1 MNIKDDDLAV
11 IGMSGRFPGANNVA
25 EFWDNICAKKES
37 IRALSDEELRAAGV
51 AERDIADPAYV
62 KAAALLGD
70 VDRFDPGFFKMS
82 PLEAELMD
90 PQIRL
95 LLQCAWE
102 TLEDAGHASKDAQ
115 NIGVFAGAG
124 GVTTSYFANYVN
136 RNDRFQ
142 KITAGAAHL
151 GNDKDFLATYISYK
165 LNLTG
170 PSVTVQTACS
180 TSLVALHQARLSLL
194 SGECDMALAGGV
206 TVRVPHVQGY
216 QYKDGYIFSRSGRI
230 SSFDE
235 DADGVVFGS
244 GMGLV
249 LLKRLSSAIADGD
262 NIHAVI
268 TGSAI
273 MNDGKGKM
281 SYAASSARGQIA
293 CVRAALAKAGVPAAS
308 IGFVESHGTGTAM
321 GDPEEVKAL
330 SLAFKEQTEKTGFC
344 ALGAVKANIG
354 HLEAAAGIAGFIKA
368 VMAVKHGLIPPT
380 ARFSKANSRIK
391 FEQTPFFVNTKLQQW
406 HSGKLPRRA
415 AVNSL
420 GVGGTNAFVILENY
434 VAPKKRARKAAPV
447 LVPLSAK
454 NAVSLRAGVQNL
466 ADFLARAAADKA
478 KIDIADLA
486 YTLQA
491 GREAMDTRTAFVV
504 STLAELQKALLDFV
518 ADGEANASIKP
529 DSDVARMAAA
539 WVAGE
544 AVDWSVLHT
553 GPKPTRI
560 SLPTYAF
567 AKDLCWIAA
576 GSSEE
581 VHARLH
587 PLVHANMSD
596 LSEQKY
602 SASFSGEEFFLND
615 HQVRSGRNT
624 PLQKVLPGVAY
635 LEMARAALA
644 MAAGDQRDTTE
655 LELRDVVWLRPIAM
669 PEHAEVHIALAANR
683 EGGVG
688 FEVFTGEEHIH
699 CQGRGQFVAPS
710 ARKSIDVAQ
719 LASSLGQGTYS
730 AENIYQGFDA
740 MGLAYGPAH
749 RVISTL
755 ERGQD
760 QLLATLALPDGMRA
774 EQDAYVLHPSM
785 MDGALQAATVL
796 LFDPKAA
803 PAHPIVPFAIE
814 GVRIVAPCTGDMLVW
829 ARRGANAAV
838 LDIDLLDAQG
848 KLCVEVR
855 GFAARALGREATG
868 SLLATPQWQRAV
880 ATTQP
885 AVKVERHVVTCGL
898 AIEIAGSV
906 SIPLGAGGIDGQY
919 SALAIASFEKL
930 QAIMLNK
937 PQSRTLIQLVL
948 PNTEECAVFAGLTG
962 MFRTATLENPLVA
975 GQIVMVDAGIDSAAL
990 AAVLETEAANGHDT
1004 LVRYA
1009 SGQRFIST
1017 WRIADQQEDTR
1028 FDGANPFKEHGI
1040 YLITGGLGGLG
1051 LLFAGEI
1058 LARASSATVILTG
1071 RAAAPSDSQQALL
1084 ASLRAGGKNVEY
1096 RQLDLEDRA
1105 HVEKEIA
1112 SIQRQF
1118 GGLHGIFHSAGMTA
1132 DAFILKKSAADFGKV
1147 FGPKVAGT
1155 VNLDHATRALD
1166 LDFVV
1171 LFSSLSSALGNLGQA
1186 DYAAANG
1193 FLEQFAGMRNRQ
1205 VQAGERRGAT
1215 VAIAWPLWEEGG
1227 MQPHAD
1233 ARAMLREAAGI
1244 DSMKTATGMRMFY
1257 RSLARGVDHTL
1268 VMEGHLRT
1276 MRSSLMG
1283 ATPAVGGDAPP
1294 APVAAGVGL
1303 TQLAESYLGQ
1313 QLSALLKLS
1322 ADQVDP
1328 ATPLADF
1335 GIDSIVALD
1344 LTRVLEN
1351 SFGALPKTLFFE
1363 YLTIRELAAYF
1374 VTAHAGVLA
1383 AMSGDAAPAPVQ
1395 AAPAASSSVPS
1406 IRSRGQRFS
1415 EPVRGGGFAGEA
1427 IAIVGLSGRYPQARD
1442 LQAFWNNLRDG
1453 KDCIVEVPSER
1464 WDWRDYYSEDRTIP
1478 GRHYSKWGGFI
1489 EGVDEFDARF
1499 FNISPLEA
1507 VNIDPQERLFLQ
1519 HAWMAMEDA
1528 GYTRASLQV
1537 PNGAGLPAQVGVYAG
1552 VMYGEYQLLGA
1563 EASLQ
1568 GKPMGFASNLSSIA
1582 NRVSFA
1588 LNLHGPSMAVD
1599 TMCSSSLTAIHLAC
1613 QDLKLGRTTLGIA
1626 GGVNVTIHPNKYLM
1640 LSSGQFISGDGHCQS
1655 FGEGGDG
1662 YIPGEGVGVV
1672 ILKRLS
1678 DAQRDGNPIYG
1689 VIRGSA
1695 LSHGGRTN
1703 GYTVPNPQAQ
1713 ASAIRQAFDEAGVDA
1728 RHVSYIEAHGTGTK
1742 LGDPIEIA
1750 ALSKVFQE
1758 NTQDSG
1764 FCQIGSAKSNI
1775 GHCEAAAGIAGLTK
1789 VLLQLKHKQIV
1800 PSLHSSRLN
1809 PHIDFAR
1816 TPFVVNQALRPWEK
1830 PVVGGRTLPRIAGIS
1845 SFGAGGSNAHLVIEE
1860 YEQAVVA
1867 PQVDAACIVPV
1878 SARTAQQLREKV
1890 SDLAAFFDTQEVSLA
1905 ALAVTLQSGREAMDE
1920 RLAVVADSM
1929 RSLTAKLRAWLDGTA
1944 VEGVWQGQAKAA
1956 KTASTPA
1963 APGKELSKMAE
1974 LWANGVNLDWSS
1986 LRAAE
1991 APKLVGLPTYP
2002 FARKRYWVDVVS
2014 PAQRVAGSQPLPH
2027 TNTSDHSATVDG
2039 EMLANA
2045 ESAFLKMARAAID
2058 LSMPAQPGSGLEFD
2072 DVALA
2077 HPLILT
2083 AGDTVSVALFDKHG
2097 DQAAFEIY
2105 SGDLVHCQGRA
2116 IRSTQAASG
2125 SVDIPSIKAP
2135 LPRAAAPK
2143 ALAFARTMAAEI
2155 AAGAVASKPA
2165 ASIMLTD
2172 LDALPPVPAISNAPA
2187 KPLLALGSMTPSAGT
2202 APVTSAVSLFDHGDG
2217 VFAIR
2222 IDAHSNRNSLTAD
2235 LIADLLQAMRAL
2247 ENAGSAKVLMIEGS
2261 EQYFLSGAL
2270 EQHDEALT
2278 SGLYGVLAGFACPVI
2293 AVVHGLAEDAGF
2305 LFAALCDFMVC
2316 SEAAVL
2322 RFALPT
2328 AGKLLRER
2336 FGSAHT
2342 SDFLREASG
2351 ATGAD
2356 LKAKG
2361 WTFPILPG
2369 SQVSAHATELAV
2381 SLSGKSQESLKLLK
2395 QHLGRHIV
2403 ALVEALSSSE
2413 PALAALQPES
2423 TYDLLADLDEDD
2435 AAVSQAGEPAT
2446 LSLKTGVITAVAHP
2460 DGILEVRMADRDAR
2474 NMFSDALSD
2483 GLREVFALV
2492 AQSDTCKVVVLT
2504 GYDNY
2509 FSSGGTPET
2518 LRAIHQGSAVF
2529 TENLAFQLPL
2539 ACPVPVIA
2547 AMQGHGIGAGWAL
2560 GMYADFALF
2569 SDESRYFSP
2578 YMGYGFTPGAGATL
2592 VFPKTMGYDL
2602 ARETLLTARE
2612 YSGGELKERGMRNQV
2627 LPRDSV
2633 VPAAMALA
2641 RRIAAS
2647 SRSSLLAAKLRWA
2660 EPMRSALGD
2669 TFEREL
2675 AMHARTFVGQADT
2688 LARIEG
2694 RFQEPVGVSAGAIK
2708 VQAHDLAAVTAS
2720 LKQMLAHELRME
2732 EADIGEDEQFVD
2744 LGLDSITGVTWVR
2757 RVNDT
2762 YGTAIEAIKVYSYPT
2777 LAQLAR
2783 LVQQEAPGTSAV
2795 AATPDSSAIVGT
2807 LRALLAH
2814 ELRMEEGEI
2823 GEDEQ
2828 FVDLG
2833 LDSITGVTWIR
2844 RVNEL
2849 YGTAIEA
2856 IKVYSYPTLVQ
2867 LAGYVGELV
2876 GASVVQ
2882 APAPLPERRAARV
2895 LTSWRAAS
2903 REQTPSHGAS
2913 TRIAVIGMAGQF
2925 AKANN
2930 LEQFWTNIA
2939 QGVDCIEEVPRHR
2952 WDIDHYFAPGEAEP
2966 GKTYS
2971 RWMGALEQYDLFDAA
2986 FFNISPREARN
2997 MDPQQRLFLQ
3007 ACWHGI
3013 EHAGYNPKALGGS
3026 KCGVFVGCSAGDY
3039 HQLSRR
3045 EQLSG
3050 QGFTGGAPSILAARI
3065 SYFLDLHGPSL
3076 SIDTACSSS
3085 LVAFATACDSL
3096 ASGAS
3101 DIALAGGVNVM
3112 ATPAMQ
3118 IMTSQVGMLS
3128 PQGRCFTFDQR
3139 ANGIANGEG
3148 VGVVMLKRLADAQR
3162 DGDCIYGVVEGW
3174 GVNQDGKTNGITAP
3188 NAESQTRLQQQVYDR
3203 FGINPAGIGLIEAH
3217 GTGTALGD
3225 PIEVAGLKSA
3235 FAKYTTA
3242 SDFCALGSVKSN
3254 IGHCLNAAGIS
3265 GLLKALLCLKHRQLP
3280 PTIHFQRLN
3289 EHISLQDSPFYI
3301 SERLRDWTQAGTQP
3315 RRAAINAFGFSGT
3328 NAHVVIAEYR
3338 EEQAA
3343 TTRNGPVIVP
3353 LSARTAPQLLRQAQD
3368 LRAFIG
3374 ANGVDLH
3381 RLAHTLQV
3389 GREPMNERAA
3399 FVVASLKELDDK
3411 LAAFIAS
3418 AGASALNVFRADV
3431 ASNKQTLQAL
3441 GADQDFQAM
3450 IVKWIGSRELTRL
3463 ADLWVKGLALDWTP
3477 FYAGSTAPRRMALP
3491 VYPFALER
3499 FWIDAEVE
3507 PVLEP
3512 VQRHAV
3518 LESPAVGATA
3528 PVVVASQPS
3537 IALDQLQ
3544 RQLKASLADALF
3556 MQAADVDVRKSFT
3569 ELGLDSI
3576 IGVEWMKV
3584 VNKEFGTSIS
3594 ATRVYDYPSLRDL
3607 AGFIHAQMV
3616 PVQVEPAVAETA
3628 PAIPLVAQT
3637 VVTAPAQVAAVPALS
3652 LATLQQQLSES
3663 LADAL
3668 FMQPSDI
3675 DPNRSFT
3682 ELGLDSIIGVEWVKA
3697 INKRYGSSLSATRVY
3712 DYPSVKELAGY
3723 LAGATIPVQPV
3734 QTPPV
3739 ATPATH
3745 GAIRFDPKYGRRF
3758 KQLYFY
3764 SADGEGDFDAEGEFA
3779 LRCTISP
3786 ESNVCLEEHVV
3797 FGAHLLPT
3805 DAYIEL
3811 VYSAFRTYFSAGH
3824 VCLRNIAIVSPI
3836 LGAKGRDTHL
3846 RLVFRRAG
3854 DDVQFFVRSAMSA
3867 KTSDDQLHMQGSI
3880 SLAGAAPRAKLDHGF
3895 AVEKSLA
3902 ASEIPTNSG
3911 VYYAPLKSLQFG
3923 ASAALGQISVANHRF
3938 SFVANPFVLYGGLC
3952 TVINFGAHL
3961 AAKQFGSSDDQFL
3974 PHRIGNVTLLGA
3986 LDDAQ
3991 YRCYA
3996 EVRAL
4001 ERDSVELYFEIVDA
4015 AGKAVAVIDSIGL
4028 RRVARSTIEQQLTGT
4043 RLLPATSAQPRAH
4056 EHAVEDKVAI
4066 IGMSCRFPMSDSAD
4080 AFWRNLTAGNDCVV
4094 EVPEQRWGSHA
4105 GWFHPDP
4112 RNPNT
4117 SYSKWAGLIDDIDH
4131 FDALFFGIAPSE
4143 AELID
4148 PQQRIFLQEC
4158 WKTIESAGYAPG
4170 ALTNQPCGVY
4180 VGCAGGD
4187 YGRVLAGD
4195 GYDTAGAAFMGT
4207 SNAILAAR
4215 ISYYLNLK
4223 GPALAVD
4230 TACSSSLVAVHLAC
4244 ASIRSGENQL
4254 ALAGG
4259 INLLTT
4265 PIGHILTSQVGMPS
4279 RDGRC
4284 ATFDASANGI
4294 VFSEGCGVLL
4304 LKSLRQAERD
4314 NDHILGVIEGSGT
4327 NQDGKTNGITAP
4339 SSKAQEQLLRQVYDK
4354 FDIDPKRISY
4364 IEAHGTATPLGDP
4377 IEVNALAAVY
4387 GLGANQAKD
4396 CALGSVKSNIGH
4408 TGFAAGVAGIVKV
4421 LLCLKH
4427 RKLVPSIHYHKPN
4440 PHIEF
4445 DQSPFFVNTEYRD
4458 WVSAQPRM
4466 ASVSSFGFSGTNA
4479 HVVIGEH
4486 AAQQVAAAAGG
4497 QVLVPL
4503 SAKAGEQLRQ
4513 KVSDLLDY
4521 LGTQDQPLN
4530 MASLAYTLQAGR
4542 DAMDHRLAF
4551 IAGSAEHL
4559 AQQLQGWLDGK
4570 ARIADVH
4577 QGQASRGD
4585 DMLAT
4590 FADDP
4595 DMQGVIARWISSGM
4609 LTKVAELWVRGF
4621 DLDWNLMYR
4630 GAKPARMTLPTYPF
4644 AKERCWVTADGT
4656 RIGNAGMAVLHPLLH
4671 RNTSDLAQQSYT
4683 SVFSGSEFFLDD
4695 HRVGG
4700 QAVLPAV
4707 AYLEM
4712 ARAALADALPGEQA
4726 TQLELRHVAWSQP
4739 IVVTTARSVVIAV
4752 FSDSSEQAGFE
4763 VYSQDGDG
4771 TEILHCQGS
4780 CAIGPIAATGRLDL
4794 AALRGRMRRG
4804 RVEASG
4810 LYPAFADMGL
4820 HYGPSFRGIVAVER
4834 GDGELLVELSLP
4846 PRAQA
4851 GSGAFVLNP
4860 SMLDSALQGSIS
4872 LIGEIAGPGK
4882 SALPF
4887 ALESLRI
4894 MAPCTEQMTAWVRH
4908 VQAGAGAAS
4917 GLFKMDIDLCDSVG
4931 NICVQMRGFS
4941 SRPFDSAASF
4951 DEAHYQSIIA
4961 GILSNEISIDE
4972 ALESGNL

>member
-11 IGMSGRFPGANNVA
+11 IGMSGRFPGASNVT

-70 VDRFDPGFFKMS
+70 VDRFDPGFFKIS

-102 TLEDAGHASKDAQ
+102 TLEDAGHASKEAQ

-216 QYKDGYIFSRSGRI
+216 EYKDGYIFSRSGRI

-235 DADGVVFGS
+235 EADGVVFGS

-249 LLKRLSSAIADGD
+249 LLKRLSAAIADGD

-406 HSGKLPRRA
+406 NSGKLPRRA

-434 VAPKKRARKAAPV
+434 VAPKKRVRKAGPV

-454 NAVSLRAGVQNL
+454 NATSLRTGVQNL
-466 ADFLARAAADKA
+466 ADFLAKAAADKV

-491 GREAMDTRTAFVV
+491 GREAMDVRTAFVV
-504 STLAELQKALLDFV
+504 STLAELQKALLEFLAGD
-518 ADGEANASIKP
+518 EASSSNKP

-539 WVAGE
+539 WVAGDV
-544 AVDWSVLHT
+544 VDWTVLYT

-576 GSSEE
+576 GNSEKA
-581 VHARLH
+581 HAQLH

-596 LSEQKY
+596 LNEQKY
-602 SASFSGEEFFLND
+602 SATFSGDEFFLND
-615 HQVRSGRNT
+615 HQVRGGRDA

-635 LEMARAALA
+635 LEMARAALTL
-644 MAAGDQRDTTE
+644 AAPDNQDASE

-669 PEHAEVHIALAANR
+669 PEHADVNIALAAN
-683 EGGVG
+683 GNGVD
-688 FEVFTGEEHIH
+688 FEVFTGDEHIH
-699 CQGRGQFVAPS
+699 CQGRGQFVAAS

-719 LASSLGQGTYS
+719 LAASMGQGGVS
-730 AENIYQGFDA
+730 AELIYEGFAA

-749 RVISTL
+749 RVISKL
-755 ERGQD
+755 ERRQD
-760 QLLATLALPDGMRA
+760 QLLATLALPAAMRA
-774 EQDAYVLHPSM
+774 DQNAYVLHPSM

-803 PAHPIVPFAIE
+803 PSRPIVPFAIE
-814 GVRIVAPCTGDMLVW
+814 SVRVIAPCSGDMLVW
-829 ARRGANAAV
+829 ARHGANPAV
-838 LDIDLLDAQG
+838 LDIDILDAQG
-848 KLCVEVR
+848 KLCVQLR
-855 GFAARALGREATG
+855 GFAARSLGREAVG
-868 SLLATPQWQRAV
+868 SLLATRQWQRAAV
-880 ATTQP
+880 IP
-885 AVKVERHVVTCGL
+885 APAGQVGRHVLMCGV
-898 AIEIAGSV
+898 AGEVAGSV
-906 SIPLGAGGIDGQY
+906 TIPLASQDIGDQY
-919 SALAIASFEKL
+919 STLAIASFEKL
-930 QAIMLNK
+930 RSIVLDK
-937 PQSRTLIQLVL
+937 PQSRTLVQLVV
-948 PNTEECAVFAGLTG
+948 PNTAEYAMFAGLAG
-962 MFRTATLENPLVA
+962 MFKTATLENPQVL
-975 GQIVMVDAGIDSAAL
+975 GQIVMVDADSDSL
-990 AAVLETEAANGHDT
+990 AGLLATESANANDT
-1004 LVRYA
+1004 LVRYED
-1009 SGQRFIST
+1009 GQRHTAT
-1017 WRIADQQEDTR
+1017 WQIAADHDGAR
-1028 FDGANPFKEHGI
+1028 FDAANPFKEHGI

-1051 LLFAGEI
+1051 MLFAREI
-1058 LARASSATVILTG
+1058 LARASSPTVILTG
-1071 RAAAPSDSQQALL
+1071 RSATPSDRQQAQL
-1084 ASLRAGGKNVEY
+1084 ASLRAGGKSVEY
-1096 RQLDLEDRA
+1096 RQLDLADRA
-1105 HVEKEIA
+1105 QVEGVIA
-1112 SIQRQF
+1112 SIQQQY
-1118 GGLHGIFHSAGMTA
+1118 GGLNGIFHSAGMTA
-1132 DAFILKKSAADFGKV
+1132 DAFILKKSSADFAKV
-1147 FGPKVAGT
+1147 FGPKVTGT
-1155 VNLDHATRALD
+1155 LNLDSATREVD
-1166 LDFVV
+1166 LDFMV
-1171 LFSSLSSALGNLGQA
+1171 LFSSLSSAIGNLGQA

-1193 FLEQFAGMRNRQ
+1193 FLEQFAGVRNRQ
-1205 VQAGERRGAT
+1205 AQAGERRGAT
-1215 VAIAWPLWEEGG
+1215 VAIAWPLWQEGG
-1227 MQPHAD
+1227 MQPDAD

-1244 DSMKTATGMRMFY
+1244 EPMQTATGMRMFY
-1257 RSLARGVDHTL
+1257 RSLASGADHTL

-1276 MRSSLMG
+1276 MRNSLATRATAGDSSQ
-1283 ATPAVGGDAPP
+1283 V
-1294 APVAAGVGL
+1294 PVAASGDL
-1303 TQLAESYLGQ
+1303 TQLAESFLCQ
-1313 QLSALLKLS
+1313 QLSALLKLPV
-1322 ADQVDP
+1322 DRVDP

-1335 GIDSIVALD
+1335 GIDSILALD

-1374 VTAHAGVLA
+1374 IKAHASVLG
-1383 AMSGDAAPAPVQ
+1383 AMSGNAAPAKVAVPE
-1395 AAPAASSSVPS
+1395 ASSSVPS
-1406 IRSRGQRFS
+1406 IRTATQRFAHR
-1415 EPVRGGGFAGEA
+1415 VRRGGHADEA

-1453 KDCIVEVPSER
+1453 KDCIVEIPSDR
-1464 WDWRDYYSEDRTIP
+1464 WDWRDYYSEDRTVP

-1507 VNIDPQERLFLQ
+1507 VNIDPQERLFLE

-1537 PNGAGLPAQVGVYAG
+1537 PNGTDLPAQVGVYAG

-1640 LSSGQFISGDGHCQS
+1640 LSAGQFISGDGHCQS

-1678 DAQRDGNPIYG
+1678 EAQRDGNPICG

-1713 ASAIRQAFDEAGVDA
+1713 ASAIRQALNEAGVDA

-1750 ALSKVFQE
+1750 ALSRVFQE
-1758 NTQDSG
+1758 STPDNG

-1789 VLLQLKHKQIV
+1789 VLLQFKHKQIV
-1800 PSLHSSRLN
+1800 PSLHSTRLN
-1809 PHIDFAR
+1809 PHIDFER

-1830 PVVGGRTLPRIAGIS
+1830 PVVDGRTLPRIAGIS

-1860 YEQAVVA
+1860 YEQVA
-1867 PQVDAACIVPV
+1867 GAGQVEKECIVPL
-1878 SARTAQQLREKV
+1878 SARTAKQLREKV
-1890 SDLAAFFDTQEVSLA
+1890 SDLAAFIGTQDVSLA
-1905 ALAVTLQSGREAMDE
+1905 AMAATLQLGREAMAE
-1920 RLAVVADSM
+1920 RLAVVADSTQAL
-1929 RSLTAKLRAWLDGTA
+1929 SAKLEAWLAGSA
-1944 VEGVWQGQAKAA
+1944 IEGVWQGQAKAVKDEPA
-1956 KTASTPA
+1956 RLGTP
-1963 APGKELSKMAE
+1963 LSKMAE
-1974 LWANGVNLDWSS
+1974 SWVNGVAVDWSS
-1986 LRAAE
+1986 FYVGD
-1991 APKLVGLPTYP
+1991 APQLISLPTYP
-2002 FARKRYWVDVVS
+2002 FARQRFWVDAVP
-2014 PAQRVAGSQPLPH
+2014 PAQRVLAPLH
-2027 TNTSDHSATVDG
+2027 ANTSDSATIDAG
-2039 EMLANA
+2039 MLEDP
-2045 ESAFLKMARAAID
+2045 ESALLELARAAIFR
-2058 LSMPAQPGSGLEFD
+2058 SMPANEGFGLELC
-2072 DVALA
+2072 DVAWAQPLMLA
-2077 HPLILT
+2077 
-2083 AGDTVSVALFDKHG
+2083 AGDTVAIELFDKQG
-2097 DQAAFEIY
+2097 DQVAFEIY
-2105 SGDLVHCQGRA
+2105 SADVVHCQGRA
-2116 IRSTQAASG
+2116 IRSAQAVPG
-2125 SVDIPSIKAP
+2125 SVDIPSIKVQQPHAP
-2135 LPRAAAPK
+2135 APK
-2143 ALAFARTMAAEI
+2143 ALSFARTSAADI
-2155 AAGAVASKPA
+2155 AVAGKPA
-2165 ASIMLTD
+2165 ASITLAN
-2172 LDALPPVPAISNAPA
+2172 LNALPAVPTASTAPA
-2187 KPLLALGSMTPSAGT
+2187 KPLRALGSMTPVAGI
-2202 APVTSAVSLFDHGDG
+2202 APVTSSVSLFDHGDG

-2222 IDAHSNRNSLTAD
+2222 IGSHPDRNALTSD
-2235 LIADLLQAMRAL
+2235 LIADLMHAMRAV
-2247 ENAGSAKVLMIEGS
+2247 ESTGSAKVLMIEGS
-2261 EQYFLSGAL
+2261 EQCFLSGAF
-2270 EQHDEALT
+2270 ERYDEARN
-2278 SGLYGVLAGFACPVI
+2278 SGLYRALAGFSYPVI
-2293 AVVHGLAEDAGF
+2293 AVVHGLAEGAGF
-2305 LFAALCDFMVC
+2305 LFAALCDFIVC
-2316 SEAAVL
+2316 SDAAPL
-2322 RFALPT
+2322 RFALPV
-2328 AGKLLRER
+2328 AQELLCER
-2336 FGSAHT
+2336 FGRTQAT
-2342 SDFLREASG
+2342 GFLH
-2351 ATGAD
+2351 ATGAE

-2369 SQVSAHATELAV
+2369 SQVSAHATALAA
-2381 SLSGKSQESLKLLK
+2381 SLSNKSQESLKLLK
-2395 QHLGRHIV
+2395 QHMARHIV
-2403 ALVEALSSSE
+2403 ALVETLSASE
-2413 PALAALQPES
+2413 LAAS
-2423 TYDLLADLDEDD
+2423 TELPASAPDPLADLEALSKDTGADLP
-2435 AAVSQAGEPAT
+2435 AGEPAM
-2446 LSLKTGVITAVAHP
+2446 LALKTGVLTAVAHP
-2460 DGILEVRMADRDAR
+2460 EGILEVRMADRDAR

-2492 AQSDTCKVVVLT
+2492 ERSDTCKVVVLT

-2518 LRAIHQGSAVF
+2518 LRAIHQGSAIF

-2560 GMYADFALF
+2560 GMYADFSLF

-2592 VFPKTMGYDL
+2592 VFPHKMGYDL

-2612 YSGGELKERGMRNQV
+2612 YSGGELKERGMQHQV
-2627 LPRDSV
+2627 LPRANV

-2641 RRIAAS
+2641 RRIAGS
-2647 SRSSLLAAKLRWA
+2647 SRASLIAAKLRWA
-2660 EPMRSALGD
+2660 EPMRSQLGD

-2675 AMHARTFVGQADT
+2675 AMHARTFVGQAET

-2694 RFQEPVGVSAGAIK
+2694 RLQEPVAAAVSIN
-2708 VQAHDLAAVTAS
+2708 VQAHDLNAVTAS
-2720 LKQMLAHELRME
+2720 LKQMLAYELRME

-2744 LGLDSITGVTWVR
+2744 LGLDSITGVTWIR

-2783 LVQQEAPGTSAV
+2783 LVQQEAPGTVAV
-2795 AATPDSSAIVGT
+2795 AHSPDASAIVST
-2807 LRALLAH
+2807 LRSLLAH

-2867 LAGYVGELV
+2867 LAAYVRELV
-2876 GASVVQ
+2876 GDSGVPTS
-2882 APAPLPERRAARV
+2882 APVPQTRPARV
-2895 LTSWRAAS
+2895 LTSWRVAS
-2903 REQTPSHGAS
+2903 REKTALTQ
-2913 TRIAVIGMAGQF
+2913 IAVIGMAGQF

-2939 QGVDCIEEVPRHR
+2939 QGVDCIEEIPRHR
-2952 WDIDHYFAPGEAEP
+2952 WDIDQYFAPGEAEP

-3096 ASGAS
+3096 VSGAS

-3148 VGVVMLKRLADAQR
+3148 VGVVMLKRLADAER
-3162 DGDCIYGVVEGW
+3162 DRDCIYGVVEGW

-3188 NAESQTRLQQQVYDR
+3188 NADSQTRLQQQVYDR
-3203 FGINPAGIGLIEAH
+3203 FGINPAGIGLVEAH

-3225 PIEVAGLKSA
+3225 PIEVAGLKAA

-3280 PTIHFQRLN
+3280 PTIHFQQLN
-3289 EHISLQDSPFYI
+3289 QHISLQDSPFYI
-3301 SERLRDWTQAGTQP
+3301 SDRMRDWAQVGTQP

-3338 EEQAA
+3338 EELVAA
-3343 TTRNGPVIVP
+3343 AGHGPVIVP
-3353 LSARTAPQLLRQAQD
+3353 LSARTEPQLLRQAQD
-3368 LRAFIG
+3368 LRAFISAG
-3374 ANGVDLH
+3374 NVDLQ

-3389 GREPMNERAA
+3389 GREPMNERVA
-3399 FVVASLKELDDK
+3399 FVVASVKELDEK
-3411 LAAFIAS
+3411 LSAFV
-3418 AGASALNVFRADV
+3418 AGGSGANVFLADV
-3431 ASNKQTLQAL
+3431 VSNKQTLQAL

-3450 IVKWIGSRELTRL
+3450 ILKWIGNRELARL
-3463 ADLWVKGLALDWTP
+3463 ADLWVKGLALDWTV
-3477 FYAGSTAPRRMALP
+3477 FYAGGTAPRRLALP

-3507 PVLEP
+3507 PV
-3512 VQRHAV
+3512 QRPAV
-3518 LESPAVGATA
+3518 IESPVARAAV
-3528 PVVVASQPS
+3528 PVVVAAQPS
-3537 IALDQLQ
+3537 MALEQLQ
-3544 RQLKASLADALF
+3544 RQLKDSLADALF

-3584 VNKEFGTSIS
+3584 VNKEFGTTIS
-3594 ATRVYDYPSLRDL
+3594 ATRVYDYPSVLEL
-3607 AGFIHAQMV
+3607 AAFIHAQMV
-3616 PVQVEPAVAETA
+3616 PVQVEPVAESA
-3628 PAIPLVAQT
+3628 PLVPPHAK
-3637 VVTAPAQVAAVPALS
+3637 VEVSAPAQAPAAPGLS

-3668 FMQPSDI
+3668 FMNACDI

-3697 INKRYGSSLSATRVY
+3697 INKQYGSSLSATRVY
-3712 DYPSVKELAGY
+3712 DYPSVKELASF
-3723 LAGATIPVQPV
+3723 LAGTVAPAQPAEA
-3734 QTPPV
+3734 PAV
-3739 ATPATH
+3739 AAPATH
-3745 GAIRFDPKYGRRF
+3745 GAIAFEPKFGRLF
-3758 KQLYFY
+3758 KRLYFY
-3764 SADGEGDFDAEGEFA
+3764 SADGEGDYDREGEFSV
-3779 LRCTISP
+3779 RCTINP
-3786 ESNVCLEEHVV
+3786 ETNVCLEEHVV

-3811 VYSAFRTYFSAGH
+3811 VYSAFRTYFSAGA
-3824 VCLRNIAIVSPI
+3824 VCLRNTAIVSPI

-3846 RLVFRRAG
+3846 RVVFRRAG
-3854 DDVQFFVRSAMSA
+3854 DDVQFFVRSGISPES
-3867 KTSDDQLHMQGSI
+3867 SDEQLHMHGVI
-3880 SLAGAAPRAKLDHGF
+3880 VLADAAPSARFNQGF
-3895 AVEKSLA
+3895 AVEKSLT
-3902 ASEIPTNSG
+3902 ASEIPTNAG

-3923 ASAALGQISVANHRF
+3923 ASAAVGQINVANHRF
-3938 SFVANPFVLYGGLC
+3938 SFAANPFVLYGGLC

-3996 EVRAL
+3996 EVRSL
-4001 ERDSVELYFEIVDA
+4001 DRDSVELYFEIVDG

-4028 RRVARSTIEQQLTGT
+4028 RRVARSTIEQQLSGT
-4043 RLLPATSAQPRAH
+4043 RLLPATGVQPRA
-4056 EHAVEDKVAI
+4056 AQPVVEDKVAI
-4066 IGMSCRFPMSDSAD
+4066 IGMSCRFPMSEDPD
-4080 AFWRNLTAGNDCVV
+4080 AFWGNLTAGNDCVV
-4094 EVPEQRWGSHA
+4094 EVPEQRWGSQA
-4105 GWFHPDP
+4105 RWYHPDP

-4170 ALTNQPCGVY
+4170 ALSNLPCGVY

-4223 GPALAVD
+4223 GPALAID

-4294 VFSEGCGVLL
+4294 VFSEGCGVIL

-4339 SSKAQEQLLRQVYDK
+4339 SSKAQEQLLRQVYGK
-4354 FDIDPKRISY
+4354 FNIDPKRVSY

-4387 GLGANQAKD
+4387 GTGADQAKD

-4445 DQSPFFVNTEYRD
+4445 DQSPFFVNTELRD

-4486 AAQQVAAAAGG
+4486 AMPQVASPASG

-4513 KVSDLLDY
+4513 KVRDLLDF
-4521 LGTQDQPLN
+4521 LGRQKQSANL
-4530 MASLAYTLQAGR
+4530 ASLAYTLQAGR
-4542 DAMDHRLAF
+4542 DAMDYRIAF
-4551 IAGSAEHL
+4551 IAGSADQL
-4559 AQQLQGWLDGK
+4559 SQQLQGWLDGK
-4570 ARIADVH
+4570 ARVADVH

-4595 DMQGVIARWISSGM
+4595 DMQGVIARWISGGM

-4630 GAKPARMTLPTYPF
+4630 GAKPVRMTLPTYPF
-4644 AKERCWVTADGT
+4644 AKERCWVTADGP
-4656 RIGNAGMAVLHPLLH
+4656 RSGVAGMAVLHPLLH

-4683 SVFSGSEFFLDD
+4683 SVFTGSEFFLDD

-4700 QAVLPAV
+4700 QPVLPAV

-4712 ARAALADALPGEQA
+4712 ARAALADALPREHA
-4726 TQLELRHVAWSQP
+4726 ELLELQHIAWSQP
-4739 IVVTTARSVVIAV
+4739 IVVSAARSVVIAV

-4763 VYSQDGDG
+4763 VFSQDADG

-4780 CAIGPIAATGRLDL
+4780 CAIGPIAAAGRLDL
-4794 AALRGRMRRG
+4794 AALRNRMRRG
-4804 RVEASG
+4804 RVEASA
-4810 LYPAFADMGL
+4810 LYPSFSDMGL
-4820 HYGPSFRGIVAVER
+4820 NYGPSFRGIVAVER
-4834 GDGELLVELSLP
+4834 GDSELLVELILP
-4846 PRAQA
+4846 PRAQVGA
-4851 GSGAFVLNP
+4851 GAFVLNP
-4860 SMLDSALQGSIS
+4860 SMLDSALQGSIT

-4894 MAPCTEQMTAWVRH
+4894 VAPCTEQMTAWVRH
-4908 VQAGAGAAS
+4908 VQGGAVTAS
-4917 GLFKMDIDLCDSVG
+4917 GLFKMDIDLCDSNG
-4931 NICVQMRGFS
+4931 SICVQMRGFS
-4941 SRPFDSAASF
+4941 SRPFDGAASF